1 MKKQVFM
8 LLALCVAGVASA
20 ASVQWGSN
28 EAFGEGTNTLT
39 STTNLSGNISGLTIT
54 ISGMKYTS
62 WVATQA
68 NTRLFTVYGA
78 NGTAGANGITTG
90 GTEGGSEG
98 TPKSYF
104 DVFVTDNGTLG
115 WGVAGNR
122 GLLGYKSGDTGWSIV
137 DLFGEND
144 TLTLT
149 YNKTSSNPSGM
160 TLKVGENEVVLG
172 TGQNFG
178 LASYEWNTIT
188 VTSLPEPGVLTLLA
202 LGVAGLAL
210 RRKVA

>member
-8 LLALCVAGVASA
+8 LLALCLAGVASA
-20 ASVQWGSN
+20 AKVQWGTN

-39 STTNLSGNISGLTIT
+39 STTDPSNTISNLTIV
-54 ISGMKYTS
+54 ISGMKYTN
-62 WVATQA
+62 WVATQTG
-68 NTRLFTVYGA
+68 TRLFTVYGA
-78 NGTAGANGITTG
+78 NGTSA
-90 GTEGGSEG
+90 SEG
-98 TPKSYF
+98 SPSRSYF
-104 DVFVTDNGTLG
+104 DVYVAANGKLG

-122 GLLGYKSGDTGWSIV
+122 GAAGYTACATDWSIV

-149 YNKTSSNPSGM
+149 FNRASTSPADITLTAGDKTVAVGSG
-160 TLKVGENEVVLG
+160 GS
-172 TGQNFG
+172 FG
-178 LASYEWNTIT
+178 FASGYVWNTIT